1 MKTIKLSLLL
11 APLLAVAL
19 ASAPVE
25 AQGNG
30 NGRGKQQERAR
41 QELRERDRDDD
52 DDRWDDRDR
61 RTQDDWYRD
70 RNGRLVRREARR
82 VPPGWCQGRGN
93 PHNTPENCGYSR
105 NGRRSDDRRY
115 DDRYSRDR
123 RYDDRYARNSRLGS
137 YETRHRAF
145 HSWHDRQCR
154 EQAAR
159 NPTSLRWQIQ
169 VRTQCKARHDEWH
182 RDAGI
187 RHR

>member
-1 MKTIKLSLLL
+1 MKTSKLSLLL
-11 APLLAVAL
+11 APLMALAL
-19 ASAPVE
+19 ASAPAE

-41 QELRERDRDDD
+41 QEARDRRDRDG
-52 DDRWDDRDR
+52 DRYD
-61 RTQDDWYRD
+61 QDEWYRD

-105 NGRRSDDRRY
+105 NGRRYDDRYDRDRRY

-123 RYDDRYARNSRLGS
+123 RYDDRYSRNSRLGS
-137 YETRHRAF
+137 YEDRHRAF
-145 HSWHDRQCR
+145 HVWHDRQCR

-159 NPTSLRWQIQ
+159 NPTNLRWQIQ